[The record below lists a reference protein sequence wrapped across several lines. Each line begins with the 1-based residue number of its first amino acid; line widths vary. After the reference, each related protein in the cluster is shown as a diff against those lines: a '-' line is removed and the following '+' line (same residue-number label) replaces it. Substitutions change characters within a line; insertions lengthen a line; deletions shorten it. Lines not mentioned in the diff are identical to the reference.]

1 MMRFKTNA
9 KCGGCV
15 AAIRT
20 QLQGKVDDNGWSLDL
35 TSQDKELTVTA
46 DVSADII
53 MDAVKTAGFKIEQL
67 G

>member
-35 TSQDKELTVTA
+35 ASADKVLTVTA
-46 DVSADII
+46 DMPADTI
-53 MDAVKTAGFKIEQL
+53 MEAVKAAGFKIEQL